1 MENKEAESKEAMEK
15 AFRAYVKAVMAY
27 MKEKEEDSQ
36 KGYGKGLVEV
46 EKAL

>member
-1 MENKEAESKEAMEK
+1 
-15 AFRAYVKAVMAY
+15 

-46 EKAL
+46 EKALEACVKAREVLKMAKEAYEKISGA